1 MRQRMPSQRI
11 LDYCHVAGVHAG
23 VEGVHRVREL
33 VVLVAQQLFPPR
45 RVVGRAGHEIPVPD
59 PLVGPIDG
67 PTVAVTHFA
76 PSLRS
81 ADPRYGLAP
90 GTAGFCN
97 SLDELIPMA
106 DLWIHG
112 HTHTAFDYEVRGT
125 RVVSNPR
132 GYEHETTGF
141 SPDRVLTL

>member
-1 MRQRMPSQRI
+1 MLFRSNCIRM
-11 LDYCHVAGVHAG
+11 G
-23 VEGVHRVREL
+23 E
-33 VVLVAQQLFPPR
+33 
-45 RVVGRAGHEIPVPD
+45 RAFAPEDAIALCARHMEW
-59 PLVGPIDG
+59 LRARLAEAHDG
-67 PTVAVTHFA
+67 PSVVITHFA
-76 PSLRS
+76 PHPGSIAPQFANHPANPGFIVDLESLM
-81 ADPRYGLAP
+81 
-90 GTAGFCN
+90 GT
-97 SLDELIPMA
+97 A